1 MSAVQPREAVGREPG
16 RDILTHRRSR
26 RPRRNGRLV
35 AMVTAA
41 VVVLA
46 GVTVVLVGAFS
57 KSGSSSPPGAGST
70 PSSPTNSPAAS
81 GSASPAAWSADQLRR
96 FDAASALIASK
107 KGHVGI
113 VVEDRRT
120 GLVWRGGEPTTLIWA
135 GSTPKL
141 AFALALREQA
151 RSGGRAL
158 DANATK
164 QIAAMLSV
172 SDNQAADSLW
182 DRYAGSDPNAWMTR
196 FHAFGMTTATYVNG
210 FPKRWGFV
218 KCSAQDLV
226 GLMDYILTK
235 ANPDDRA
242 YLVNAMRTVGDIQHW
257 GVWGAGAA
265 LQPGVKDGWSVEK
278 DDGKDHWITATVGF
292 AGPDQQYSIGAMYH
306 QLPGGDSIQEGVHTL
321 TDLVATVFGAPVPA
335 PVVIPPPDS

>member
-1 MSAVQPREAVGREPG
+1 MSAVLPREAVGREPG
-16 RDILTHRRSR
+16 RDILTHRRTPR
-26 RPRRNGRLV
+26 GGRPVVALV
-35 AMVTAA
+35 IA
-41 VVVLA
+41 VVIVLA
-46 GVTVVLVGAFS
+46 GVTVLLVGAFS
-57 KSGSSSPPGAGST
+57 KSPPSSPPDARSAPSSSSPSSAGPVS
-70 PSSPTNSPAAS
+70 
-81 GSASPAAWSADQLRR
+81 WSADQLRR

-107 KGHVGI
+107 KGHIGI
-113 VVEDRRT
+113 VIEDRRT
-120 GLVWRGGEPTTLIWA
+120 GLVWHGGEPTTLIWA

-151 RSGGRAL
+151 RSGGKAL
-158 DANATK
+158 DANTTK
-164 QIAAMLSV
+164 QITAMLAV

-182 DRYAGSDPNAWMTR
+182 DRYTASDPNAWLTR
-196 FHAFGMTTATYVNG
+196 FHAFGMATATYVTG

-235 ANPDDRA
+235 ANADDRS
-242 YLVNAMRTVGDIQHW
+242 YLVNAMRIVGDIQHW